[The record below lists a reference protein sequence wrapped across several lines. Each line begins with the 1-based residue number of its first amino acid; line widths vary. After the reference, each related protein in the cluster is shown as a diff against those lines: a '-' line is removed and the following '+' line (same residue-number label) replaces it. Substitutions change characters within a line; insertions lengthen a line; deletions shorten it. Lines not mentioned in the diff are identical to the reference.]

1 MIQTYL
7 KEIAKA
13 PKLSAKEEIELAT
26 KAKAGD
32 IRSRNKLVESNLK
45 FAVNIAKKFNGS
57 SLPFEDLIAAASA
70 GLITAADKYDPTYGV
85 KFITFGVHWIKSA
98 VHNALE
104 QRHLVSTPLAKA
116 NVGITSIDQPIPG
129 TDDLYLYET
138 IAYEGE
144 YADSDFTS
152 SNLRTHLYSVL
163 DKYPQRT
170 KDILDGYFNL
180 YNEYTNL
187 HDIGKKYNMTGE
199 GMRRIKNIVL
209 GELKTELEYKY
220 I

>member
-1 MIQTYL
+1 MIEIYL

-13 PKLSAKEEIELAT
+13 PRLSAKEEVELAV

-32 IRSRNKLVESNLK
+32 IAARNKLVECNLK
-45 FAVNIAKKFNGS
+45 FAVNVAKKFNGS
-57 SLPFEDLIAAASA
+57 NLPFEDLIAAASQ
-70 GLITAADKYDPTYGV
+70 GLITAVDKYDPTYGV
-85 KFITFGVHWIKSA
+85 KLITFGVHWIKAA
-98 VHNALE
+98 VHTALE
-104 QRHLVSTPLAKA
+104 QRHLVSTPLSKS
-116 NVGITSIDQPIPG
+116 NVGITSIDQPVPG

-144 YADSDFTS
+144 YADSEYTGNDFKS
-152 SNLRTHLYSVL
+152 HLYKIL

-180 YNEYTNL
+180 YSEFANL
-187 HDIGKKYNMTGE
+187 HDIGEKYSMTGE

-209 GELKTELEYKY
+209 GELRSELEYKY

>member
-1 MIQTYL
+1 MIETYL
-7 KEIAKA
+7 QDIAKA
-13 PKLSAKEEIELAT
+13 PRLSAQEEVALAIE
-26 KAKAGD
+26 AKAGN
-32 IRSRNKLVESNLK
+32 IAARNRLVECNLK
-45 FAVNIAKKFNGS
+45 FAVNVAKKFNGTN
-57 SLPFEDLIAAASA
+57 LPFEDLIAAASA
-70 GLITAADKYDPTYGV
+70 GLITAAEKYDPTYGV
-85 KFITFGVHWIKSA
+85 KFITFGVHWIKAA
-98 VHNALE
+98 VHTALE

-129 TDDLYLYET
+129 TEDTYLYET

-144 YADSDFTS
+144 YADSEYNKNDFKS
-152 SNLRTHLYSVL
+152 HLYSVL
-163 DKYPQRT
+163 ESYPQRT

-187 HDIGKKYNMTGE
+187 HDVGTKYDMTNE

-209 GELKTELEYKY
+209 NELRTKLEYKY

>member
-1 MIQTYL
+1 MIETYL

-13 PKLSAKEEIELAT
+13 PRLTAKEEIDLAT

-32 IRSRNKLVESNLK
+32 IAARNRLVECNLK

-57 SLPFEDLIAAASA
+57 NLPFEDLIAAASA

-98 VHNALE
+98 VHYALE
-104 QRHLVSTPLAKA
+104 QRHLVSTPLAKP
-116 NVGITSIDQPIPG
+116 NVGVTSIDQPIPG

-138 IAYEGE
+138 IEYKGE
-144 YADSDFTS
+144 YADSDYVASDFKS
-152 SNLRTHLYSVL
+152 HLHSIL
-163 DKYPQRT
+163 DNYPQRT
-170 KDILDGYFNL
+170 RDILDGYFNL
-180 YNEYTNL
+180 YSEYTNL
-187 HDIGKKYNMTGE
+187 HDIGAKYDMTTE

-209 GELKTELEYKY
+209 NELKTKLQINYV
-220 I
+220 

>member
-13 PKLSAKEEIELAT
+13 PRLTAKEEVELAI
-26 KAKAGD
+26 KARAGD
-32 IRSRNKLVESNLK
+32 IRSRNKLVECNLK

-57 SLPFEDLIAAASA
+57 NLPFEDLIAAASA
-70 GLITAADKYDPTYGV
+70 GLINAADRYDPTYGV

-98 VHNALE
+98 VMAALE
-104 QRHLVSTPLAKA
+104 QRHLVSTPLSKE
-116 NVGITSIDQPIPG
+116 NVNITSIDQPIPG
-129 TDDLYLYET
+129 TEDLYLYET
-138 IAYEGE
+138 IEYEGE
-144 YADSDFTS
+144 YADSEVTS
-152 SNLRTHLYSVL
+152 SDFKSHLYKVL

-187 HDIGKKYNMTGE
+187 HDVGAKYDMTNE

-209 GELKTELEYKY
+209 KELKSELEYRY
-220 I
+220 V